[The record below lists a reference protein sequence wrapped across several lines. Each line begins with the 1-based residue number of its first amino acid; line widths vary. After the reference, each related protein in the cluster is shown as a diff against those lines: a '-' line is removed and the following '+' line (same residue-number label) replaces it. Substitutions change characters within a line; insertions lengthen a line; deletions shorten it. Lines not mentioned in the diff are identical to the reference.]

1 MLRYKQFSGSGVG
14 LEQAI
19 NAWLARY
26 EPEVT
31 QMVQTLTADGAVT
44 ISFLFEESF
53 RAQELR
59 MAEEA
64 ATPAPADD
72 IVSPPDVHDKPL
84 EVLQE
89 SVPPAGGPERS

>member
-1 MLRYKQFSGSGVG
+1 MLRYKQFSGSGVE

-31 QMVQTLTADGAVT
+31 HMVQTPTDAGAVT
-44 ISFLFEESF
+44 ISFLFEETF

-59 MAEEA
+59 MAEET
-64 ATPAPADD
+64 ATPAPTDD
-72 IVSPPDVHDKPL
+72 ILSPPDVHEKPL
-84 EVLQE
+84 EVIQE
-89 SVPPAGGPERS
+89 SMPPAGGRDRS